1 MKSSAQRVLAVAAL
15 AVVDL
20 YRRRDLFVAL
30 ILAAVVVLPL
40 LSFQFFGMSGIV
52 RYLGEVTLL
61 LVWIFSVAIGVGV
74 AARQIQSEIESRTIF
89 PLLAKPVKRAEIL
102 LGKFLGAFAAT
113 GSAVVLFYLCFLA
126 LFVLK
131 GGGGVNWAIWGQAL
145 LFHLLFVL
153 VLTALTL
160 LVSLIL
166 TPSATLT
173 ICTLVTGGML
183 LFGETLAGFAAKM
196 PWFLAWLGWGVHALA
211 PHMEFFDLRRQLVH
225 GWPPVELSV
234 SLAVAGYA
242 LCYSGVLL
250 LFATVVFQRKKL

>member
-1 MKSSAQRVLAVAAL
+1 MKSSAQRVAAVAAL
-15 AVVDL
+15 SVVEL

-61 LVWIFSVAIGVGV
+61 LVWIFSLAIGLGV
-74 AARQIQSEIESRTIF
+74 ASRQIHAEIESRTIF
-89 PLLAKPVKRAEIL
+89 PLLAKPVKRSEIL
-102 LGKFLGAFAAT
+102 LGKFLGAAAAT

-126 LFVLK
+126 LMLLK
-131 GGGGVNWAIWGQAL
+131 GGAGVNWLTWGQAL

-173 ICTLVTGGML
+173 VGALVTCGML
-183 LFGETLAGFAAKM
+183 LFGEMLAGFAARM
-196 PWFLAWLGWGVHALA
+196 PWFLAWAGWGVHALA

-242 LCYSGVLL
+242 LCYSALL
-250 LFATVVFQRKKL
+250 LFLANLVFQRKKM